1 MPVAAVPRVGRS
13 SGKLDERGVSLN
25 HDQRCNFS
33 GGDES
38 QSWSKMSEFGV
49 SHHPNQSELHLIV
62 EATSFCNGG
71 KSEGVSLGNLE
82 SLLITSSQMHTLDQ
96 LNWSMVSLVSDGF
109 FFIPG
114 RFMHCAQFG
123 KEYFLLSVLKHCHR
137 STPISV
143 SSHR

>member
-1 MPVAAVPRVGRS
+1 MIEIFSFFLKCPIFFNNLSQLA
-13 SGKLDERGVSLN
+13 ERGMSLN
-25 HDQRCNFS
+25 PVPN
-33 GGDES
+33 
-38 QSWSKMSEFGV
+38 MSEFGV